1 MKIRD
6 SLKLRILLLF
16 CGFVLLFCLVFMTM
30 SVNAMERAATEIFSA
45 NGLPFAQSVS
55 GGIDPV
61 AFRRISRSLD
71 AADPYYAELQG
82 SMLKAK
88 TKSNCKYL
96 YTMIRTDEGKYL
108 YVVDGSTTPDDAEN
122 FSAIGDEED
131 VSVYGAGFV
140 ETFDSGKAYKSGLEK
155 QEGWGWLVTVGVP
168 IRDPAGKVIG
178 IVACDFDGAE
188 LRANVVA
195 FAMRQLIAV
204 AVCVLLGVGMIFLV
218 SGMLFAPLRLVS
230 GPMKEISSGTGNLSA
245 TIPVK
250 RENEITELAVSFNHF
265 VAKLRDI
272 VVAIRESLVALSG
285 AGNSLRGDSVKS
297 RAALEECIATIN
309 GIREHATRQDGMTH
323 DTFAEISRLEGKIES
338 LNREVVTQSSALAQS
353 FAAIEEM
360 SANIESVNR
369 TIEMVSGQYQS
380 LVADSESG
388 KAIQEEMTLR
398 IAEIKSHSEG
408 LSEANMLIET
418 IANQTNLLAMNAAI
432 EAAHAGDAGKGFAVV
447 SDEIRKLASTSM
459 DQSTSIKRLLD
470 DIHGVIARIVAASNS
485 SLESFNGINTRIVSI
500 NTLVNELRNSMEE
513 QNTGSREILG
523 TINSLR
529 GSCQAVTGNT
539 EEIRKEVRGVSGSVN
554 GLKLAANDITSS
566 VEKALSLTREMEA
579 MYRRFEATAD
589 ENGESI
595 RKVSETVDRFVI

>member
-16 CGFVLLFCLVFMTM
+16 CGFVFLFCFVFMSM
-30 SVNAMERAATEIFSA
+30 SVKTMERASTEIFSA
-45 NGLPFAQSVS
+45 NGLPFARAVAS
-55 GGIDPV
+55 GIDV
-61 AFRRISRSLD
+61 AGFRRISRSLD
-71 AADPYYAELQG
+71 ATDPYYGELQA

-88 TKSNCKYL
+88 SQSNCKFV
-96 YTMIRTDEGKYL
+96 YTMIRTDDGKYL
-108 YVVDGSTTPDDAEN
+108 YVVDGSTTPDDTEN

-131 VSVYGAGFV
+131 VSVYGPGFA
-140 ETFDSGKAYKSGLEK
+140 ETFASGKEYKSGLEK
-155 QEGWGWLVTVGVP
+155 QDGWGWLITVCVP
-168 IRDPAGKVIG
+168 IRDPAGTVVG

-188 LRANVVA
+188 LQSNVVA
-195 FAMRQLIAV
+195 FAMRQLVAV
-204 AVCVLLGVGMIFLV
+204 FVCVLLGFGMIFLV
-218 SGMLFAPLRLVS
+218 SRMLFDPLRLVS
-230 GPMKEISSGTGNLSA
+230 GPMKEISNGTGDLSV

-250 RENEITELAVSFNHF
+250 KENEITGLAVSFNQF

-272 VVAIRESLVALSG
+272 VVSIRESLVALSG
-285 AGNSLRGDSVKS
+285 AGNSLRDDSAKT
-297 RAALEECIATIN
+297 RKAIEECILTIN
-309 GIREHATRQDGMTH
+309 GIRDHATRQNGMTQE
-323 DTFAEISRLEGKIES
+323 TFGEISRLEGKIEA
-338 LNREVVTQSSALAQS
+338 LNREVVTQSSALTQS

-369 TIEMVSGQYQS
+369 TIEMVAGQYQS

-388 KAIQEEMTLR
+388 KAIQEEMAQK
-398 IAEIKSHSEG
+398 IAEIKRHSER

-470 DIHGVIARIVAASNS
+470 DIHGVIGGIVAASNS
-485 SLESFNGINTRIVSI
+485 SLESFSGINTKIVSI
-500 NTLVNELRNSMEE
+500 NTLVTELRNSMDE

-529 GSCQAVTGNT
+529 GSCQAVTANT
-539 EEIRKEVRGVSGSVN
+539 EEIRNEVRGVSGSVN
-554 GLKLAANDITSS
+554 ELKLAANGITSS
-566 VEKALSLTREMEA
+566 VDKALSLTREMDTLCK
-579 MYRRFEATAD
+579 RFEGTAD